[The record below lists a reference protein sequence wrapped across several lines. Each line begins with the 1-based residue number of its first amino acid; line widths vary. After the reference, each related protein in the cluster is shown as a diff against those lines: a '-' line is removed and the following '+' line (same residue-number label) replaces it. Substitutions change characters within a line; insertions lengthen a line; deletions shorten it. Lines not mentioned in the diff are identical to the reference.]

1 MPLLWKEVVKAM
13 KNTEVT
19 LTDVAKGYVR
29 VVSKYVDTLENY
41 EKLLARL
48 INDSR
53 IPLELRG
60 EIGSTLLNG
69 MNEQNVTIVEMFS

>member
-1 MPLLWKEVVKAM
+1 MKAM